1 MLLPLGSPNGL
12 WTVNSILVWLEWFT
26 FWKKSLFFEK
36 CQFLKK
42 GRFLIYV
49 HKKLKK
55 VTFKDSEW
63 FFEKL
68 DTLISSYRWLSSKKS
83 ILLESKANYD
93 FECKRHFLF
102 FLSFFAATALDLT
115 YLEVC
120 LMYPMY
126 YFLQNISENPKCFL
140 IFKKSFTLISKSRF
154 F

>member
-102 FLSFFAATALDLT
+102 FLSFFCSYCLGLDLLGSLSNVPNVLFST
-115 YLEVC
+115 KYLRKSQ
-120 LMYPMY
+120 M
-126 YFLQNISENPKCFL
+126 FLNF
-140 IFKKSFTLISKSRF
+140 
-154 F
+154 